1 MLLAG
6 FESNQIKD
14 LPIYLIH
21 GVLDWMF
28 SVRMARDAN
37 LGLSNAGA
45 KVLYREIKDL
55 SHTYPRN
62 ENARVME
69 WLLGE

>member
-6 FESNQIKD
+6 FESDRIRD
-14 LPIYLIH
+14 LPVYLIH

-45 KVLYREIKDL
+45 NVLYREIKDL
-55 SHTYPRN
+55 SHTYPHD
-62 ENARVME
+62 ENARVMQ
-69 WLLGE
+69 WMLGD